1 MKKIKFLFIALAIA
15 ISLNCLAPVMVY
27 AEEEKSQTEEE
38 EKIKKE
44 KESLLALIDEYI
56 DEINTRI
63 IEADKKIDHAKE
75 QKEFEYYP
83 AIRLN
88 VDTPMF
94 GLSSIVENKLRVKKD
109 ISTSDVANKYSIR
122 NIITNKKIRI
132 PDSYLG
138 AIVVSTKEYEINE
151 NMTLVQLKLTLVK
164 CIQYLSQVNSV
175 NEFMDTQINN
185 IFKDYIS
192 ENKKADI
199 NDIKNRVKKVSNQ
212 MTQISDK
219 ISKLEFLGVD
229 VSEYKETYFKL
240 SEELNNISETSK
252 DTLIL
257 DSDLSE
263 LIRTS
268 LSNESNVID
277 LDTKISDLYQT
288 KLEDIDY
295 ELLLENVAKVY
306 EDKVKQMND
315 YIEKS
320 TTVTKEEKTEE
331 NEENKTEDSQ
341 KNNTEVKTTV
351 NYNVTSNATLDF
363 LKLTLEDI
371 NSQIDDNK
379 KALEAQKS
387 EENKDKEENSEDS
400 KEKTEEQ
407 IKQEK
412 QAKVQEN
419 SSKVDTLYSKYKEVI
434 SREYKFYTSNINML
448 LKDSNDKVSTI
459 ISEIDSG
466 VEIDDEIFN
475 YTKYIYL
482 DLPSNLTTYIKNNN
496 INSTIELENLINLL
510 KNELNNLSNKNIN
523 ITKLY
528 NDISQEILKS

>member
-151 NMTLVQLKLTLVK
+151 NMTLAQLKLTLVK

-341 KNNTEVKTTV
+341 KNNVEVKTTV

-387 EENKDKEENSEDS
+387 EENKDKQET
-400 KEKTEEQ
+400 TEEQ

-412 QAKVQEN
+412 QAKIQEN

-510 KNELNNLSNKNIN
+510 KNELKNLSNKNIN

>member
-1 MKKIKFLFIALAIA
+1 M
-15 ISLNCLAPVMVY
+15 
-27 AEEEKSQTEEE
+27 
-38 EKIKKE
+38 
-44 KESLLALIDEYI
+44 
-56 DEINTRI
+56 
-63 IEADKKIDHAKE
+63 
-75 QKEFEYYP
+75 
-83 AIRLN
+83 
-88 VDTPMF
+88 
-94 GLSSIVENKLRVKKD
+94 
-109 ISTSDVANKYSIR
+109 
-122 NIITNKKIRI
+122 
-132 PDSYLG
+132 
-138 AIVVSTKEYEINE
+138 
-151 NMTLVQLKLTLVK
+151 
-164 CIQYLSQVNSV
+164 
-175 NEFMDTQINN
+175 
-185 IFKDYIS
+185 
-192 ENKKADI
+192 
-199 NDIKNRVKKVSNQ
+199 
-212 MTQISDK
+212 
-219 ISKLEFLGVD
+219 
-229 VSEYKETYFKL
+229 
-240 SEELNNISETSK
+240 
-252 DTLIL
+252 
-257 DSDLSE
+257 
-263 LIRTS
+263 
-268 LSNESNVID
+268 
-277 LDTKISDLYQT
+277 
-288 KLEDIDY
+288 
-295 ELLLENVAKVY
+295 LLENVAKVY

-331 NEENKTEDSQ
+331 NEENKAEDSQ

-379 KALEAQKS
+379 KVLEAQKS

-482 DLPSNLTTYIKNNN
+482 DLPNNLTTYIKNNN
-496 INSTIELENLINLL
+496 INSTIELEKLINLL
-510 KNELNNLSNKNIN
+510 KNELKNLSNKNIN